1 MKLVL
6 LGPPGAGKGTQATL
20 LSERFAIPT
29 ISTGAMIRAAI
40 REKTP
45 MGLAAEELIKKGAL
59 VPDEVVNGI
68 VEERLKQDDC
78 KNGFILDGYPRTVNQ
93 AEALKSMGVNLD
105 GVLSIELAD
114 EKIVERLS
122 GRRECKGCGTP
133 YHVLFNPTKVEGV
146 CDQCG
151 GELIQRP
158 DDCEE
163 TIKNRLVVYHNET
176 EPLVDFYSKEGL
188 LKVAYGQEKL
198 EDTTNEV
205 LKALGVNQ

>member
-45 MGLAAEELIKKGAL
+45 MGLAAESLIKEGKL

-93 AEALKSMGVNLD
+93 AEALKAMGVNLD
-105 GVLSIELAD
+105 AVLSIELEDA
-114 EKIVERLS
+114 KIVERLS

-133 YHVLFNPTKVEGV
+133 YHILFNPTKVEGV

-151 GELIQRP
+151 GELIQRA

-188 LKVAYGQEKL
+188 LKVAYGQEEL
-198 EDTTNEV
+198 RDTTNEV
-205 LKALGVNQ
+205 LRALGVNQ

>member
-68 VEERLKQDDC
+68 VEERLGQDDC

-93 AEALKSMGVNLD
+93 AEALKTMGVNLD
-105 GVLSIELAD
+105 AVLSIELAD

-151 GELIQRP
+151 SELIQRP

-205 LKALGVNQ
+205 LLALGVNQ